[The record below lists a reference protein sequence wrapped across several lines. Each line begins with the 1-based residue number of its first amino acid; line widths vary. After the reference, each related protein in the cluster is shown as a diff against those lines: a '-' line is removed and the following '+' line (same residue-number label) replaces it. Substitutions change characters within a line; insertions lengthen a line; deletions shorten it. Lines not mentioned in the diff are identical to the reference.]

1 MSERRIKRSPIKDV
15 ASMVRSL
22 HYVSHAV
29 LFNHVPGIVTTQ
41 DADWRL
47 ERWAKA
53 WYQWVSAL
61 FLQGYFKTAGAAG
74 CLPKTQAEVK
84 VLLDAYTL
92 EKGLLEVEYELEHR
106 PDWVR
111 IPLHGIL
118 EQLQ

>member
-1 MSERRIKRSPIKDV
+1 
-15 ASMVRSL
+15 MVRSF

-29 LFNHVPGIVTTQ
+29 LFNHVPGIVTTS
-41 DADWRL
+41 DVDWRL

-61 FLQGYFKTAGAAG
+61 FLQGYIKTAGAAG
-74 CLPKTQAEVK
+74 CLPKTQAEIK
-84 VLLDAYTL
+84 ALLDAYTL
-92 EKGLLEVEYELEHR
+92 EKGLLEVEFELENR